1 VILVDANILLYA
13 EDALSSRHRE
23 ARIWWDERLSGTDPV
38 CLCWTVVSAFIR
50 VSTNPR
56 AFERPLSLEQAL
68 ARVRSWLEQP
78 CVRIVQ
84 PTERH
89 WAVFQQMLTDG
100 QAIANL
106 VTDAHLA
113 ALAIEHG
120 CELNSTDGD
129 FARFPTLR
137 WRNPLSSMQK
147 AARAD

>member
-1 VILVDANILLYA
+1 ML
-13 EDALSSRHRE
+13 
-23 ARIWWDERLSGTDPV
+23 
-38 CLCWTVVSAFIR
+38 
-50 VSTNPR
+50 
-56 AFERPLSLEQAL
+56 ERPLSLEQSL
-68 ARVRSWLEQP
+68 AGVRSWLDQP
-78 CVRIVQ
+78 CAWFIQ
-84 PTERH
+84 PAERH

-137 WRNPLSSMQK
+137 WRNPLSPTQP
-147 AARAD
+147 AARGGPDFPPSTR